1 MRKWIII
8 APLLLSL
15 TGTATG
21 FAAPAVQPGVT
32 VTVNGQLVDFDVQPV
47 NDQGTVYV
55 PLRFVADELG
65 GMIVPG
71 NNKAII
77 ISKGTITLS
86 ITAGSTAAYKN
97 QQPFTLAAAPRLVN
111 GRMLVP
117 LRVISEVFE
126 ATVTYA
132 NGQVAIAQEES
143 VQPAGP
149 GVKGEFDR
157 QSEQLGLVCGRQ

>member
-8 APLLLSL
+8 APLLFSL
-15 TGTATG
+15 TGMATI
-21 FAAPAVQPGVT
+21 FAAPADQPAVT
-32 VTVNGQLVDFDVQPV
+32 VTVNGKLVNFDVQPV

-71 NNKAII
+71 NNKAIL

-117 LRVISEVFE
+117 LRCFLRFLKPRLLMQTGRSRSHRKNP
-126 ATVTYA
+126 Y
-132 NGQVAIAQEES
+132 NPQV
-143 VQPAGP
+143 
-149 GVKGEFDR
+149 
-157 QSEQLGLVCGRQ
+157 LV